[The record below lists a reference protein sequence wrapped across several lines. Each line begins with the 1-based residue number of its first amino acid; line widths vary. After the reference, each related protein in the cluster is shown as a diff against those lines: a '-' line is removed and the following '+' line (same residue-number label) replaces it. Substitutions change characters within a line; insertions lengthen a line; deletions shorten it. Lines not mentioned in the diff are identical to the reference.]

1 MKPTTNLFVDLHEG
15 ESETRIV
22 LIHGAMD
29 RHTSFARVRKLLSTY
44 TTIAYD
50 RRGYARSLD
59 VGPATSLQDHV
70 DDLLEIV
77 GAKPA
82 VIVGHSYG
90 GVVGLCLASQKPD
103 LARGLVVYEAP
114 MPWTDWW
121 PTSAGGSTIAAGADE
136 GPEAAA
142 ESFMRRIVGDRV
154 WAMLGDETRAARRA
168 EGRALLVDLV
178 GLRMGSCPYDT
189 AKITCRVAI
198 GFGAKSHPHQ
208 QRSAR
213 ELAALFSDR
222 ADPVI
227 PVEFPASSHNAHAA
241 TPDAFADLIRSVL

>member
-1 MKPTTNLFVDLHEG
+1 MKSDLFVDVREG
-15 ESETRIV
+15 ESGKRIIM
-22 LIHGAMD
+22 IHGAMD
-29 RHTSFARVRKLLSTY
+29 RHTSFARVRKSLSAH

-59 VGPATSLQDHV
+59 VGPPISLKGHV
-70 DDLLEIV
+70 DDLRVILADE
-77 GAKPA
+77 PA
-82 VIVGHSYG
+82 TLVGHSYG
-90 GVVGLCLASQKPD
+90 GVVSLCLASQHPD
-103 LARGLVVYEAP
+103 LVQGLVVYEAP

-121 PTSAGGSTIAAGADE
+121 PTSAGGSSIAAGNDD

-168 EGRALLVDLV
+168 EGGALLVDLV
-178 GLRMGSCPYDT
+178 GLRLGACPYDAT
-189 AKITCRVAI
+189 KIRGPIAI

-213 ELAALFSDR
+213 ELEALFANNPR
-222 ADPVI
+222 TPVSV
-227 PVEFPASSHNAHAA
+227 VEFPDAAHNGHAA
-241 TPDAFADLIRSVL
+241 SPEAFADLVRLVL

>member
-1 MKPTTNLFVDLHEG
+1 MNSATNLFVDIREG
-15 ESETRIV
+15 ESGKRII

-29 RHTSFARVRKLLSTY
+29 RHTSFARVRKSLSAH

-59 VGPATSLQDHV
+59 AGPAVSLQGHV
-70 DDLLEIV
+70 DDLLAIV
-77 GAKPA
+77 GGQPA
-82 VIVGHSYG
+82 IIVGHSYG
-90 GVVGLCLASQKPD
+90 GVVGLCLASQQPD
-103 LARGLVVYEAP
+103 LVQGLVVYEAP

-168 EGRALLVDLV
+168 EGGALLIDLV
-178 GLRMGSCPYDT
+178 GLRMGSCPYDAT
-189 AKITCRVAI
+189 RITCPVAI

-208 QRSAR
+208 QQSAR
-213 ELAALFSDR
+213 ELAALFADR
-222 ADPVI
+222 KVSVS
-227 PVEFPASSHNAHAA
+227 PVEFPESSHNAHAA
-241 TPDAFADLIRSVL
+241 TPDAFADLIRRVL